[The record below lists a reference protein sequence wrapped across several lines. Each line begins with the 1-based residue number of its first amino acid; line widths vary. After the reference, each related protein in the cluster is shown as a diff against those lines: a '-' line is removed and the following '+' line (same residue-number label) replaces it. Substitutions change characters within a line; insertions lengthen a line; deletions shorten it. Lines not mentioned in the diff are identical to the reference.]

1 MAETVD
7 WRELHQI
14 PLFAELTEDE
24 IYEVLK
30 LAFIKKYQA
39 NATLFLEGMKREVL
53 YVVKHGKVGIFK
65 KTDNGEVL
73 LAELGA
79 GECLGEL
86 SLIDDEKRS
95 ASARVLEESELV
107 VVTRKCFNDLL
118 NADPKIT
125 SKLLMYFIKITAR
138 RLRQTDK
145 KFEGN

>member
-1 MAETVD
+1 MAETID
-7 WRELHQI
+7 WRELQQI

-39 NATLFLEGMKREVL
+39 DATLFLEGTKGELL
-53 YVVKHGKVGIFK
+53 YVVKKGKVGIFK

-95 ASARVLEESELV
+95 ASARVLEDSELV
-107 VVTRKCFNDLL
+107 VVTRKCFNYLL

-125 SKLLMYFIKITAR
+125 SKLLLYFLKITAR

-145 KFEGN
+145 KLEGN

>member
-7 WRELHQI
+7 WRELQQI

-39 NATLFLEGMKREVL
+39 NATLFLEGMKGEVL
-53 YVVKHGKVGIFK
+53 YVVKQGKVGIFK